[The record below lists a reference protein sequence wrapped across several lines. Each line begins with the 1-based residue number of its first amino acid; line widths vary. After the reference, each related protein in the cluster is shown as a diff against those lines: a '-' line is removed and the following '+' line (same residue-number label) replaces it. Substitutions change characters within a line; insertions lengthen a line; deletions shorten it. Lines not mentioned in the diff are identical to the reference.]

1 MKNTNSTRSALN
13 SKLRYVGQLAMFAV
27 AMFGFG
33 YLLVPLYDK
42 FCEVTGLGGRTA
54 EGPVAE
60 SQYLPTEP
68 DLSREVTVHFD
79 ANVNSS
85 LPWHFEPVEKTMAIH
100 PGKMYETAYIAT
112 NYSDQPVVA
121 QAVPSVAPGLASLH
135 FNKTECF
142 CFTEQLLR
150 PGESREMPVRFF
162 VHPDLDD
169 DTNLV
174 TLSYI
179 VYKNDDAT
187 ERQTVAMGQ

>member
-1 MKNTNSTRSALN
+1 MTDSQAPKKTFN
-13 SKLRYVGQLAMFAV
+13 SKVRYVGQLALFAV

-33 YLLVPLYDK
+33 YLMVPLYDK
-42 FCEVTGLGGRTA
+42 FCEVTGIGGRTA

-60 SQYLPTEP
+60 YLPTEP

-85 LPWHFEPVEKTMAIH
+85 LPWHFEPIEKTMTIH

-142 CFTEQLLR
+142 CFTEQLLA

-162 VHPDLDD
+162 VHPDLHDG
-169 DTNLV
+169 TNFV

-179 VYKNDDAT
+179 VYQNEDAT
-187 ERQTVAMGQ
+187 RREAVAMGQ

>member
-1 MKNTNSTRSALN
+1 MVT
-13 SKLRYVGQLAMFAV
+13 SKLKYVSRLTLFAI

-42 FCEVTGLGGRTA
+42 FCEVTGIGGRTNQTPSA
-54 EGPVAE
+54 E
-60 SQYLPTEP
+60 YLPTEP
-68 DLSREVTVHFD
+68 DLTRQVTVHFD
-79 ANVNSS
+79 ANVNSA
-85 LPWHFEPVEKTMAIH
+85 LPWYFEPIEKTMKVN

-121 QAVPSVAPGLASLH
+121 QAVPSVAPGLASLY

-142 CFTEQLLR
+142 CFTEQLLG

-162 VHPDLDD
+162 VDPGLDD

-179 VYKNDDAT
+179 VYKNTDAT
-187 ERQTVAMGQ
+187 ERIFTDHVQ

>member
-1 MKNTNSTRSALN
+1 MNTFEPRTEKTMGSRL
-13 SKLRYVGQLAMFAV
+13 KYVARLSGFAV

-33 YLLVPLYDK
+33 YLMVPLYDK

-60 SQYLPTEP
+60 YLPTEE
-68 DLSREVTVHFD
+68 DTSRLVTVHFD
-79 ANVNSS
+79 SNVNSA
-85 LPWHFEPVEKTMAIH
+85 LPWYFQPIEKTMQVH
-100 PGKMYETAYIAT
+100 PGRMYETMYRAT

-121 QAVPSVAPGLASLH
+121 QAVPSVAPGQAALF

-142 CFTEQLLR
+142 CFTEQLLA
-150 PGESREMPVRFF
+150 PGETRDMPVRFF
-162 VHPDLDD
+162 VHPDLPD

-179 VYKNDDAT
+179 VYKNEDAT
-187 ERQTVAMGQ
+187 AQQVVALNP